1 MLWNMLREK
10 GILRDGYWNKEGK
23 TTLKAGYGSE

>member
-1 MLWNMLREK
+1 MKYVERK